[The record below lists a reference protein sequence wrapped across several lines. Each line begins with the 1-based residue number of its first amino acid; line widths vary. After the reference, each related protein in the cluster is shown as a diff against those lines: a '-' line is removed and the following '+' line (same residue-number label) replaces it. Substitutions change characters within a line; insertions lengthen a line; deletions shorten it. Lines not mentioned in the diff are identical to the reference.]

1 MFYGD
6 LFMKKYLINYIRENF
21 KIFKAISV
29 FIIIGIIIG
38 IFLFNFLPNDI
49 IDNIIS
55 SSKATLNLAKENNF
69 EKTNIILNGTINNL
83 ILLSIIYISSLL
95 IIAEQTSLLISTVK
109 GLSIGFYAVNLINI
123 FGIKNGI
130 ISILCLIIVPNIIY
144 LPTFIFTLINSINFH
159 YITVREK
166 FNISYLIKEVYNL
179 IISISLIFLSVILEQ
194 TMCNIVINLWKN
206 M

>member
-21 KIFKAISV
+21 KIFKVLGV

-38 IFLFNFLPNDI
+38 IFLFKFLPSNI
-49 IDNIIS
+49 IDNIVN
-55 SSKATLNLAKENNF
+55 SSKDTLDLAKENNF

-95 IIAEQTSLLISTVK
+95 IIAEQNSLLISTVK
-109 GLSIGFYAVNLINI
+109 GISIGFYAANLINI
-123 FGIKNGI
+123 FGVKNGI

-144 LPTFIFTLINSINFH
+144 LPTFIFTIINSVNFH
-159 YITVREK
+159 YTVIREK
-166 FNISYLIKEVYNL
+166 IHITNLIKEVYNL
-179 IISISLIFLSVILEQ
+179 IISISLIFSSIILEQ